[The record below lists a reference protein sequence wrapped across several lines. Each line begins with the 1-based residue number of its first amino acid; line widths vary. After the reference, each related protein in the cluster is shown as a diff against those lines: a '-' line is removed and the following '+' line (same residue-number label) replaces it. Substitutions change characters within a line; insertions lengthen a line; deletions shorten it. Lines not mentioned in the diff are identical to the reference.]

1 MRIIVRTT
9 ESPPHNYYIMRTR
22 TGFECKPEFIDQ
34 INGEI
39 DPFSR
44 DFIIGGRSAH
54 ARVFQ
59 DDKLKNMIKGTV
71 IAEHV
76 ADGRLILFIRD
87 DAHSI
92 VGGSKEGWFKMLK
105 RRFHMEFVH
114 YAGKSLYYIILYL
127 LLYYYFR
134 YGIISNLLGT

>member
-9 ESPPHNYYIMRTR
+9 ESPPHDYYIMRSKA
-22 TGFECKPEFIDQ
+22 GFECSSEIVAQ
-34 INGEI
+34 INGET
-39 DPFSR
+39 DPFMR
-44 DFIIGGRSAH
+44 DFVIGGRSAH

-59 DDKLKNMIKGTV
+59 DDKLKSMIRGTV

-76 ADGRLILFIRD
+76 SEGRLILFIRD

-105 RRFHMEFVH
+105 RRFHLEFVH
-114 YAGKSLYYIILYL
+114 YSGIFIFIMLF
-127 LLYYYFR
+127 YF
-134 YGIISNLLGT
+134 